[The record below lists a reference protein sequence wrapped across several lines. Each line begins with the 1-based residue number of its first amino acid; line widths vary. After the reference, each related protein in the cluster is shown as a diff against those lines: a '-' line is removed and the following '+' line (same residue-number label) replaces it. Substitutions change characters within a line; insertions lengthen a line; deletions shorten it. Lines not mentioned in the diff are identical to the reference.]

1 MSDFKE
7 FFSKNADSYANS
19 DSHKKGEDLNQLVKE
34 IKPSDSDVAI
44 DLASGTGFTAMGMA
58 PYVSRV
64 VAIDG
69 TKEMLEKAK
78 AIANENGIRNIEFA
92 IGDVILLPY
101 EDGTF
106 DIATCR
112 RAAHHF
118 IDKKKFLAET
128 FRVLKKGGRFGLVDM
143 AVPESDQDNVFNQI
157 EIIRDPSHIAA
168 EKVGIW
174 KALMEDAGF
183 KILNVLTSE
192 EEYTVEKWLSPV
204 KMESVEGRELQTY
217 LSRTA
222 EEKLLKGNINRK
234 KGTILKERFVIIA
247 EKP

>member
-34 IKPSDSDVAI
+34 IKPSDTDVAI
-44 DLASGTGFTAMGMA
+44 DLASGTGFTAMGLS
-58 PYVSRV
+58 PYVSKV

-69 TKEMLEKAK
+69 TKEMLEKAR
-78 AIANENGIRNIEFA
+78 AIANENGIVNIEFA
-92 IGDVILLPY
+92 IGDVMLLPY
-101 EDGTF
+101 GDGTF

-118 IDKKKFLAET
+118 SDKKKFLAET

-143 AVPESDQDNVFNQI
+143 AVPESDQDNVFNHI
-157 EIIRDPSHIAA
+157 EIIRDPSHVAA
-168 EKVGIW
+168 EKVGTW
-174 KALMEDAGF
+174 EALMEDAGF

-204 KMESVEGRELQTY
+204 KMDSFEGRELQSY
-217 LSRTA
+217 MSRTA